1 LSGRVSKPC
10 RVLSLVSGLGL
21 SLVVSSSS
29 RAGTQE
35 FADRYRAYQEHV
47 TAGRAALRESD
58 FPLAIDHLTQ
68 AIEMS
73 PFESSHYFDRG
84 LAWYRTGQFES
95 AREDFNKAI
104 ILDPKRS
111 AAYVYRGLCQMKQG
125 KYHGALS
132 DYTTAL
138 SRNPEDAT
146 VHNNLAW
153 LYATAED
160 ETFRDPAK
168 ALEHAE
174 KAASLSKEANA
185 EILDTLARAY
195 FMNDKIQEAVDA
207 ERKAINLDPQNA
219 EFQKHLESYEQAL
232 AGSDSRH

>member
-1 LSGRVSKPC
+1 MTVPMLVSFALAAGF
-10 RVLSLVSGLGL
+10 LSLPN
-21 SLVVSSSS
+21 
-29 RAGTQE
+29 RAGAQE

-47 TAGRAALRESD
+47 TAGRAALHQSN
-58 FPLAIDHLTQ
+58 FTIAIDHLTQ

-84 LAWYRTGQFES
+84 LAWYKTGHYEN
-95 AREDFNKAI
+95 AMEDFNKVI
-104 ILDPKRS
+104 ILDPRRS
-111 AAYVYRGLCQMKQG
+111 AAYVYRGLCQMNRG
-125 KYHGALS
+125 EYHGALS

-160 ETFRDPAK
+160 EKFRDKAK

-174 KAASLSKEANA
+174 RAAALSKEGNA

-195 FMNDKIQEAVDA
+195 FVNGKMQEAVDA
-207 ERKAINLDPQNA
+207 ENRALKLDPENG
-219 EFQKHLESYEQAL
+219 EFKEHLRIYEEVL
-232 AGSDSRH
+232 ASSGSRH